1 MCLTIRQAQHLNDE
15 APSAFCGVFG
25 QLGCPPLSDLA
36 FCRRARVLTIEYS
49 MNAPKTKTRQVA
61 IHTSMALV
69 KDPAGM
75 LLIRPELWVVIV
87 RIVRMLREVLAGADS
102 RSIQKDSQD
111 SKTTKKKGK
120 KNVRM

>member
-1 MCLTIRQAQHLNDE
+1 M
-15 APSAFCGVFG
+15 
-25 QLGCPPLSDLA
+25 
-36 FCRRARVLTIEYS
+36 EYS

-61 IHTSMALV
+61 IQTSMAFV

-75 LLIRPELWVVIV
+75 LLSRPELCVVIV

-111 SKTTKKKGK
+111 SRTTRKLGRYV
-120 KNVRM
+120 VRM